1 MCDMVIRFKDEK
13 VVLTFKKVIDSLMI
27 KYAPLWDEDMDE
39 NGGQSP
45 ERELVTLRMVTRY
58 ADMVKVM
65 KCYTAEGWM
74 IADWKFND
82 PDVQQAYDNLMG
94 WDINMAVSGKDY
106 GFDDGYWRK
115 GSDGHGKKNDDG
127 HWRKCSEEGMMIRV
141 DDAKRPG
148 EGRKE

>member
-1 MCDMVIRFKDEK
+1 MVIRFKDEK

-27 KYAPLWDEDMDE
+27 KYAPVWDEDMDE

-45 ERELVTLRMVTRY
+45 ERELVTLRKVTRY
-58 ADMVKVM
+58 ADMVNVM
-65 KCYTAEGWM
+65 KCYTSEGWM
-74 IADWKFND
+74 IVDWRFND

-106 GFDDGYWRK
+106 GFDDGHWGK
-115 GSDGHGKKNDDG
+115 GGDDHRKKNDDG
-127 HWRKCSEEGMMIRV
+127 YRRKSEEGMMISV
-141 DDAKRPG
+141 EDVKKTG